1 MKVKPMPPVS
11 LINQLLNYD
20 PATGV
25 FRWKIVKTNRVK
37 SGQVA
42 GTINKK
48 GYVIIKINNSLY
60 KAHRLAHYI
69 VTGDQ
74 PPEVDHKNGLPND
87 NRISNLR
94 AADNKLNNNNK
105 KKQKNN
111 TSGITGVCWNKRDN
125 CWKSQYY
132 VNGKKIFYYNKDF
145 FEAVCWRKSMEL
157 KHGMTELKKH
167 RQDHVP

>member
-1 MKVKPMPPVS
+1 MKVKPMPSIS

-25 FRWKIVKTNRVK
+25 FTWKVSKGTVKT
-37 SGQVA
+37 GDVA
-42 GTINKK
+42 GSIKKDGYLEIRIN
-48 GYVIIKINNSLY
+48 YSLY

-74 PPEVDHKNGLPND
+74 PPEVDHKNGYRND

-94 AADNKLNNNNK
+94 AADNKLNSNNK

-111 TSGITGVCWNKRDN
+111 TSGITGVRWHKQNN
-125 CWKSQYY
+125 CWQSHYSI
-132 VNGKKIFYYNKDF
+132 NGKTISYYNKDF
-145 FEAVCWRKSMEL
+145 FEAVCWRKSLEL
-157 KHGMTELKKH
+157 KHGMTYLKKH
-167 RQDHVP
+167 RQDHV